1 MFCNE
6 WYNLSAQV
14 DCLEETLEKSLQAKE
29 SPDLR
34 VSILLDYTRGSRG
47 RYYDALLSLK
57 ACSIVVPDVLSFLR
71 ERLPWLIGPAG
82 LNHVFQ
88 NLSSCIP
95 VTARSQKIFRMSS
108 FFKGNRCLAQ

>member
-71 ERLPWLIGPAG
+71 ERLPWLVGPAG
-82 LNHVFQ
+82 LNHI
-88 NLSSCIP
+88 C
-95 VTARSQKIFRMSS
+95 
-108 FFKGNRCLAQ
+108 FKTCPLVYQ

>member
-47 RYYDALLSLK
+47 RYYDALAFFEGLFYSCTGRAVIFKREAALADWTCRLK
-57 ACSIVVPDVLSFLR
+57 SRVSKPVLLYTSNCTFP
-71 ERLPWLIGPAG
+71 E
-82 LNHVFQ
+82 
-88 NLSSCIP
+88 NL
-95 VTARSQKIFRMSS
+95 QDEQLF
-108 FFKGNRCLAQ
+108 